1 MVDLKQLKDALD
13 RTPLPDDETVAKYRA
28 MQPHERIAICFKLNQ
43 EMRERIA
50 TLLRQRFP
58 NWPEHMVQE
67 DVARRILHG
76 LLDAGLA
83 EDHHPIYYAE

>member
-1 MVDLKQLKDALD
+1 LGHVPRLD
-13 RTPLPDDETVAKYRA
+13 EATIASYRK
-28 MQPHERIAICFKLNQ
+28 MQPHEKLAICFQLNQ

-50 TLLRQRFP
+50 KLLRKRFP
-58 NWPEHMVQE
+58 NWSERMVQE

-83 EDHHPIYYAE
+83 EDHHPIWHPE